1 MVKIN
6 FLGPIN
12 KDSLQLNI
20 KNIYELK
27 KELLKHEDLK
37 EWLEISAIAVN
48 DSFINSLDYE
58 LKDGDIIS
66 ILPPVCGG

>member
-12 KDSLQLNI
+12 KDSLQLDI

-27 KELLKHEDLK
+27 EELLKHEDLK

>member
-1 MVKIN
+1 MVKVN

-12 KDSLQLNI
+12 KDSLEIDASNLQ
-20 KNIYELK
+20 ELRDI
-27 KELLKHEDLK
+27 LLKHDDLK

-48 DSFINSLDYE
+48 DDFINSLDYE
-58 LKDGDIIS
+58 LKNNDIVN